1 MGVVTNLLAG
11 IGTVYTAPVGEAL
24 PADDDVDSGIIVPGG
39 NWTATGF
46 TQDGCTVDYTPTFED
61 VIVDQH
67 KAPVDTILT
76 AEAGSVAFT
85 LAESDAAAL
94 AAAFGVAYTTVAAA
108 ANQTGQSNL
117 GVGDSTKVKKALLII
132 GQAPGATGYTRW
144 IYIPKAMPEA
154 KVSIKLEK
162 KHNGI
167 PQQYKML
174 TDTGQS
180 AGQRLFQIKDITA
193 VPTS

>member
-24 PADDDVDSGIIVPGG
+24 PADDDVDSGIIAPAG
-39 NWTATGF
+39 NWVATGF
-46 TQDGCTVDYTPTFED
+46 TQDGCTAEYSPTFED

-67 KAPVDTILT
+67 KAAVDTILT

-132 GQAPGATGYTRW
+132 GTAPSGYSRW

-154 KVSIKLEK
+154 KVTIKMEK

-167 PQQYKML
+167 QQQYKML
-174 TDTGQS
+174 TDPAQN

>member
-1 MGVVTNLLAG
+1 MGTTTNLLAG
-11 IGTVYTAPVGEAL
+11 IGTIYTAPVGEAL
-24 PADDDVDSGIIVPGG
+24 PADDDVDSGIITPGG

-46 TQDGCTVDYTPTFED
+46 TQDGCTVDYTPTYED

-67 KAPVDTILT
+67 KAAVDSILT
-76 AEAGSVAFT
+76 AEAGSIAFT
-85 LAESDAAAL
+85 LAESDASAL

-117 GVGDSTKVKKALLII
+117 GVGDSTKVKKAILII
-132 GQAPGATGYTRW
+132 GTAPGGYSRW
-144 IYIPKAMPEA
+144 VYCPKAVPEA

-167 PQQYKML
+167 AQQYKLL
-174 TDTGQS
+174 TDTSQS
-180 AGQRLFQIKDITA
+180 AGQRLFQVKDITA
-193 VPTS
+193 IPTS

>member
-1 MGVVTNLLAG
+1 MGTTTNLLAG
-11 IGTVYTAPVGEAL
+11 IGTIYTAPVGEAL
-24 PADDDVDSGIIVPGG
+24 PADDDVDSGIITPGG

-46 TQDGCTVDYTPTFED
+46 TQDGCTVDYTPTYED

-67 KAPVDTILT
+67 KAPVDSILT
-76 AEAGSVAFT
+76 AEAGSIAFT
-85 LAESDAAAL
+85 LAESDASAL

-117 GVGDSTKVKKALLII
+117 GVGDSTKVKKAILII
-132 GQAPGATGYTRW
+132 GTAPGGYSRW
-144 IYIPKAMPEA
+144 VYCPKAVPEA

-167 PQQYKML
+167 AQQYKLL
-174 TDTGQS
+174 TDTSQS
-180 AGQRLFQIKDITA
+180 AGQRLFQVKDITA

>member
-1 MGVVTNLLAG
+1 MGTTTNLLAG
-11 IGTVYTAPVGEAL
+11 IGTIYTAPVGEAL
-24 PADDDVDSGIIVPGG
+24 PADDDVDSGIITPGG

-46 TQDGCTVDYTPTFED
+46 TQDGCTVDYTPTYED

-67 KAPVDTILT
+67 KAPVDSILT
-76 AEAGSVAFT
+76 AESGSIAFT

-117 GVGDSTKVKKALLII
+117 GVGDSTKVKKAILII
-132 GQAPGATGYTRW
+132 GTAPGGYSRW
-144 IYIPKAMPEA
+144 VYCPKAVPEA

-167 PQQYKML
+167 AQQYKLL
-174 TDTGQS
+174 TDTSQS
-180 AGQRLFQIKDITA
+180 AGQRLFQVKDITA